1 MSRKQARNI
10 KRPAGYKA
18 ELPVVAAA
26 RSRRNYGRWRAMTLG
41 LVHVLFVLHF
51 VHWKL
56 AGKTLA
62 PLELNEV
69 MHTLELGIVTAG
81 FIFMCIA
88 GLATLIFGRF
98 FCSWGCHILALQDLC
113 AWMLRKIG
121 IRRPKQVRSRLLL
134 FVPLAAVLYMF
145 VWPQIQFVIEGT
157 SPPALHIASDEE
169 GWASFM
175 TEDFTRNLPGPGIAA
190 VTFLLCGFVMVY
202 LLGSRSFCNYG
213 CPYGVIF
220 GAADRFAPGRIRVTD
235 KCAQCGTC
243 TATCTSGVRVHEE
256 VRQHGMIVNP
266 ACLKDLDCVAACPN
280 DALYYGFGK
289 PSLFKSYRS
298 GGRFGLPYD
307 FSIAEEM
314 IIAAAFIATLLIFR
328 GLYGIVPFLMT
339 LGLGAIIAYLTVQ
352 TLRLWTSHNVRLTVW
367 TLKQKGRVTR
377 AGIGYAAF
385 YAALLVFIG
394 HSAFIRYHEFRGD
407 RALDVVRASRAGLE
421 RADLARAQSFLTT
434 ADRWGML
441 RNEGNEW
448 QLLDLSSRL
457 GQYAA
462 VETYARRIL
471 ARRPNE
477 TQARAQ
483 LAQSLMM
490 QGRLPQAER
499 EFREVVSSTDT
510 DIHDLASAHQNLGVL
525 LGARGDFAGAVAELR
540 AALAIDPTRAN
551 YHAELGRTLAALG
564 RHDEAIS
571 ALHEALR
578 LEPGLTPAN
587 YYLVVSLMEVGR
599 RAEAIECYEKL
610 SDSERLDPRFAEL
623 RKGDRP

>member
-1 MSRKQARNI
+1 MSRKRRTES
-10 KRPAGYKA
+10 KKPRPAAK
-18 ELPVVAAA
+18 P
-26 RSRRNYGRWRAMTLG
+26 RRNYGRWRAMTLG
-41 LVHVLFVLHF
+41 LVYVLFVIHF

-56 AGKTLA
+56 FGKTLA

-69 MHTLELGIVTAG
+69 MHTLELGIITAG

-88 GLATLIFGRF
+88 ALATLIFGRF

-157 SPPALHIASDEE
+157 SPPALHIATDEE
-169 GWASFM
+169 GWASFL
-175 TEDFTRNLPGPGIAA
+175 TEDFARNLPGPGIAA

-213 CPYGVIF
+213 CPYGVLF

-256 VRQHGMIVNP
+256 VKQHGMIVNP

-307 FSIAEEM
+307 FSIAEELL
-314 IIAAAFIATLLIFR
+314 IAAVFVATLLIFR
-328 GLYGIVPFLMT
+328 GLYGVVPFLMT

-352 TLRLWTSHNVRLTVW
+352 ALRLGTKRNVRLTIW
-367 TLKQKGRVTR
+367 TLKQKGRVTP
-377 AGIGYAAF
+377 AGITYAAF
-385 YAALLVFIG
+385 YTALLAFIG

-407 RALDVVRASRAGLE
+407 RALDAIRVSGGGLE
-421 RADLARAQSFLTT
+421 RADLARAQSYLTT
-434 ADRWGML
+434 ADRWGLL
-441 RNEGNEW
+441 RNEGIEW

-457 GQYAA
+457 GQYAV

-471 ARRPNE
+471 SRRPNE
-477 TQARAQ
+477 SQPRAQ
-483 LAQSLMM
+483 LAQALMV

-499 EFREVVSSTDT
+499 EFRKVVSSADA

-540 AALAIDPTRAN
+540 AALDIDPTNAN
-551 YHAELGRTLAALG
+551 YHAELGRTLAMLG
-564 RHDEAIS
+564 QHDEAIV
-571 ALHEALR
+571 ALREALR
-578 LEPGLTPAN
+578 RDPGLTPVN
-587 YYLVVSLMEVGR
+587 YYLAVSLMEAGR
-599 RAEAIECYEKL
+599 RGEAIEYYEKL
-610 SDSERLDPRFAEL
+610 SAAERLDPRFAGL
-623 RKGDRP
+623 RDRDRP